1 MPLILV
7 PLLMR
12 WLPESAVFAGE
23 KQAAPPLRLICARN
37 GNRDAAAVVVLFL
50 HSAGGLYV
58 DQLATATISGARI
71 PAIAGGRGD
80 VCPANGCGKWD
91 VNVGC
96 IDG

>member
-1 MPLILV
+1 DRNVTGVQTCALPICGF
-7 PLLMR
+7 R
-12 WLPESAVFAGE
+12 WRKTGCATTAC
-23 KQAAPPLRLICARN
+23 LICARN

-58 DQLATATISGARI
+58 DQLATATFGGARI